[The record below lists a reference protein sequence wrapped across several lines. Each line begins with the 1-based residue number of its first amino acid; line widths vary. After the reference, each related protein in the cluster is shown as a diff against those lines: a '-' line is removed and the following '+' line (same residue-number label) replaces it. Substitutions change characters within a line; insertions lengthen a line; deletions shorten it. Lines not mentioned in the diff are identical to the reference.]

1 VVGLLGLVFSVLL
14 TSVQLNMVENQELF
28 AFMDAI
34 RKQENAGGDY
44 LKEHR
49 PTITQTSNGT
59 QQVQALGA
67 YGILDIN
74 WDVWSK
80 EAGYAGADWRIPV
93 IQDIV
98 AANKLQQYY
107 NDFGSW
113 ELVAIAWYGGPGKAK
128 IAMNQGIDAVGDLG
142 NMEDFGPNIRDYVN
156 QVMNQYNVSL
166 EKPQPNLSVEAYAQ
180 QRNQDKFF
188 TTAYNP
194 SGEIIDMPPE
204 SLMKLNSND
213 ITQTN
218 RELIPANEDIAKY
231 GAEILAALTP
241 DRPELNIDTKDML

>member
-1 VVGLLGLVFSVLL
+1 
-14 TSVQLNMVENQELF
+14 MVDNTELF

-44 LKEHR
+44 LLEHK
-49 PTITQTSNGT
+49 PTFTNTEQGVKK
-59 QQVQALGA
+59 VQALGA

-80 EAGYAGADWRIPV
+80 QAGYEGADWRIPQ

-98 AANKLQQYY
+98 AANKLAEYY
-107 NDFGSW
+107 NNYGSW
-113 ELVAIAWYGGPGKAK
+113 DLVAVAWYGGPGKAK
-128 IAMNQGIDAVGDLG
+128 TAMESGIDAVGDLG
-142 NMEDFGPNIRDYVN
+142 NMEDFGPDIKTYVN
-156 QVMNQYNVSL
+156 NVISQYNESL
-166 EKPQPNLSVEAYAQ
+166 KKPQPNVSVDAYVE

-194 SGEIIDMPPE
+194 RGEIMDLPNQSI
-204 SLMKLNSND
+204 MKLSSD
-213 ITQTN
+213 DVTQTD
-218 RELIPANEDIAKY
+218 RELIPANDQIAKY

-241 DRPELNIDTKDML
+241 DRPELNINMEGIE

>member
-1 VVGLLGLVFSVLL
+1 
-14 TSVQLNMVENQELF
+14 MVENKELF

-44 LKEHR
+44 LKEHK
-49 PTITQTSNGT
+49 PTITQTETGT

-80 EAGYAGADWRIPV
+80 QAGYAGADWRIPV

-98 AANKLQQYY
+98 AANKIQEYY
-107 NDFGSW
+107 NKYGSW
-113 ELVAIAWYGGPGKAK
+113 DLVAVAWYGGPGKAN
-128 IAMNQGIDAVGDLG
+128 IAMEFGIDAVGDLK
-142 NMEDFGPNIRDYVN
+142 NMEDFGPDIKTYVN
-156 QVMNQYNVSL
+156 QVMSQYDVSL
-166 EKPQPNLSVEAYAQ
+166 EKPQPNVSVQAYAE

-194 SGEIIDMPPE
+194 AGEIIDMPSE
-204 SLMKLNSND
+204 SLMKLNSSD

-218 RELIPANEDIAKY
+218 RELIPANDQIAKY

-241 DRPELNIDTKDML
+241 DRPELNINMEGME

>member
-1 VVGLLGLVFSVLL
+1 
-14 TSVQLNMVENQELF
+14 MVENQELF

-80 EAGYAGADWRIPV
+80 QAGYAGADWRIPV

-98 AANKLQQYY
+98 AANKIQEYY
-107 NDFGSW
+107 NEFGSW
-113 ELVAIAWYGGPGKAK
+113 ELVAVAWYGGPGKAR
-128 IAMNQGIDAVGDLG
+128 IAQNQGMDAIGDLK
-142 NMEDFGPNIRDYVN
+142 NMEDFGPDIKTYVN
-156 QVMNQYNVSL
+156 QVMSQYNVSL

-194 SGEIIDMPPE
+194 AGEIIDMPPTAYNPAGE
-204 SLMKLNSND
+204 IIDMPPQSLMKLNSND

-218 RELIPANEDIAKY
+218 RELIPANQDIAKY

-241 DRPELNIDTKDML
+241 DRPELNIDTKGMV

>member
-1 VVGLLGLVFSVLL
+1 
-14 TSVQLNMVENQELF
+14 MVENQELF

-44 LKEHR
+44 LKEHK
-49 PTITQTSNGT
+49 PTITQTETGT

-80 EAGYAGADWRIPV
+80 QAGYAGADWRIPV

-98 AANKLQQYY
+98 AANKIQEYY
-107 NDFGSW
+107 NEFGSW
-113 ELVAIAWYGGPGKAK
+113 ELVAVAWYGGPGKART
-128 IAMNQGIDAVGDLG
+128 AQNQGMDAIGDLK
-142 NMEDFGPNIRDYVN
+142 NMEDFGPDIKTYVN
-156 QVMNQYNVSL
+156 QVMSQYNVSL

-194 SGEIIDMPPE
+194 AGEIIDMPPE

-218 RELIPANEDIAKY
+218 RELIPANQDIAKY

-241 DRPELNIDTKDML
+241 DRPELNIDTKGML